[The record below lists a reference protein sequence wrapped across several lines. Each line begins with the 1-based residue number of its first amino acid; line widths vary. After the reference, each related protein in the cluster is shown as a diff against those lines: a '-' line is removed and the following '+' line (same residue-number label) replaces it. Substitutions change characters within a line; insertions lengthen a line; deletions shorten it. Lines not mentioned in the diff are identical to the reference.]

1 MPAPRGAGLA
11 VVGEAICVE
20 LREVGPIAD
29 HVDRAAVEVTA
40 LGHVEAGLG
49 EGFQVLGRRFDA
61 VRVEAFRGRGNGR
74 SRDSREGKD
83 DREADAAPP
92 DSSA

>member
-1 MPAPRGAGLA
+1 M
-11 VVGEAICVE
+11 VGEPLRVE
-20 LREVGPIAD
+20 LREVGAVAD
-29 HVDRAAVEVTA
+29 DVDRAAVEVSA

-49 EGFQVLGRRFDA
+49 ERLQVLGGRLDA
-61 VRVEAFRGRGNGR
+61 VGVEAFRGCGNGG
-74 SRDSREGKD
+74 SRDPREGKD